1 MTSTVHVDLLEALF
15 CPWIHVTQIW
25 RATFW
30 MAHYD
35 SATPKGHAI
44 YSNSPAISMFDLGKL
59 RRKARGL
66 PGSRTTV
73 RYRNRHGQR
82 RFTGTSQLKQTE
94 MLGGFAVVSTSLA
107 VVMISGATICILYI
121 HQAVDVFELTKN
133 DSLQGHNDK
142 PRTRTLYT
150 KGSSDPRSNPTESL
164 YMNPYRCIYIYKH
177 CKYIHISICIYI
189 TYK

>member
-107 VVMISGATICILYI
+107 VVMIS
-121 HQAVDVFELTKN
+121 ELTKN

-164 YMNPYRCIYIYKH
+164 YMNPYRCIYI
-177 CKYIHISICIYI
+177 
-189 TYK
+189 